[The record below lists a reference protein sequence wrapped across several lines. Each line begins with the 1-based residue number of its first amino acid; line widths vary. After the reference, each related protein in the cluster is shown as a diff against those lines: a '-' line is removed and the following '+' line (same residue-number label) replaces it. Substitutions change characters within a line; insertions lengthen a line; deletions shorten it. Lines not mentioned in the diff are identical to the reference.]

1 MPQLDFFSIANQFT
15 WGIVYF
21 AIFYFLINYFIVPT
35 IFASIFARE
44 FFTKNSA
51 ADGFENLFYSFTAFY
66 IFNSSIS
73 NLSEMIAMASNSQ
86 IATNFNNFVIISNL
100 VEQEIS
106 FWPFGPYFEDFDTNL
121 NFYEIFFFN
130 PFV

>member
-44 FFTKNSA
+44 YFIKNSSS
-51 ADGFENLFYSFTAFY
+51 DNFENIYYSFTAF
-66 IFNSSIS
+66 F
-73 NLSEMIAMASNSQ
+73 
-86 IATNFNNFVIISNL
+86 
-100 VEQEIS
+100 IS
-106 FWPFGPYFEDFDTNL
+106 FTHAISDYVTFTQL
-121 NFYEIFFFN
+121 FYYYY
-130 PFV
+130 

>member
-44 FFTKNSA
+44 YFIKNS
-51 ADGFENLFYSFTAFY
+51 
-66 IFNSSIS
+66 SS
-73 NLSEMIAMASNSQ
+73 NR
-86 IATNFNNFVIISNL
+86 
-100 VEQEIS
+100 
-106 FWPFGPYFEDFDTNL
+106 
-121 NFYEIFFFN
+121 
-130 PFV
+130 

>member
-44 FFTKNSA
+44 YFIKNSSS
-51 ADGFENLFYSFTAFY
+51 DNFENIYYSFTAFF
-66 IFNSSIS
+66 IFNVFLTELTNS
-73 NLSEMIAMASNSQ
+73 NSEILSEITNL
-86 IATNFNNFVIISNL
+86 NFNNFVVVSKLI
-100 VEQEIS
+100 EFEIAGLS
-106 FWPFGPYFEDFDTNL
+106 FPVFEDFDTN
-121 NFYEIFFFN
+121 
-130 PFV
+130 